1 MLTFLLLS
9 VFGSPTGTNLIIEI
23 AAVGVF
29 VCAGRMGRGRK
40 DESEGVKEGGG
51 RRGRDEVQERD
62 LGNWKIADDER
73 REGGRKRKGESFS
86 KPSRL

>member
-1 MLTFLLLS
+1 MCWEN
-9 VFGSPTGTNLIIEI
+9 GK
-23 AAVGVF
+23 
-29 VCAGRMGRGRK
+29 RK
-40 DESEGVKEGGG
+40 DEEKEGVKEGGG

-73 REGGRKRKGESFS
+73 REGGRKRKDESFS